1 LYKIEIQNNVISVS
15 YKNKLLDKICEQYK
29 ISRKDAAYFVFTD
42 SVNNS
47 AYNANN
53 FNINILMN
61 NGQLIDVAEASD
73 QLNIQSLSKTVTKHF
88 ICYPKDIKI

>member
-1 LYKIEIQNNVISVS
+1 MI
-15 YKNKLLDKICEQYK
+15 DKACKQYN
-29 ISRKDAAYFVFTD
+29 INRREASYFVLTD

-47 AYNANN
+47 AYNASN

-61 NGQLIDVAEASD
+61 DGSLMDVAQASD

-88 ICYPKDIKI
+88 ICYPKELADAG